1 MKLAVFGANGQT
13 GQLVVKQAIA
23 EGHEVTAVVRRP
35 HEYTL
40 SAPNLTV
47 AKADA
52 MDPDAVKRV
61 VAGNEGV
68 ISALGSQGYTKE
80 EVTLYSKGVSNILD
94 AMATHDVRRMSC
106 ISTTGV
112 TFKAPPGENLFMR
125 FIVLPMLLRMGRT
138 AYEDNA
144 RMEKILQHSD
154 AEWTIMRAAGLFDT
168 DTRSNYEIRTP
179 PTAGHYTA
187 RIDLA
192 HALLHAVVDGQLIRR
207 TVEVI
212 TTEGTP
218 TIFDILRREA
228 FGRSQ

>member
-1 MKLAVFGANGQT
+1 MKLSVFGANGQT
-13 GQLVVKQAIA
+13 GRLVVKQAVA

-35 HEYTL
+35 HEYTF
-40 SAPNLTV
+40 SAANLTV

-52 MDPDAVKRV
+52 MDSDAVKRV
-61 VAGNEGV
+61 VAGSEGV
-68 ISALGSQGYTKE
+68 VSALGSQGYTKE
-80 EVTLYSKGVSNILD
+80 EVTLYSRGMSNILD
-94 AMATHDVRRMSC
+94 AMATHDVRRVAC

-112 TFKAPPGENLFMR
+112 TFKAPPGENLFVR

-144 RMEKILQHSD
+144 RMEQIVRSSEVD
-154 AEWTIMRAAGLFDT
+154 WTIMRASGLFDS
-168 DTRSNYEIRTP
+168 DTRTSYEIRTP

-192 HALLHAVVDGQLIRR
+192 DALLRAVVDGRQSRK

-212 TTEGTP
+212 TVEGTP
-218 TIFDILRREA
+218 TIIDVLRREA